1 MTDSNAPV
9 ALITGSSQR
18 IGAAVARHLHAQ
30 GYNIVIHCHRSV
42 AQAEMICAQLN
53 AQRENSCRWLCADL
67 NQHDDVMKLADFALA
82 CWSRMDVL
90 INNAS
95 SYFPTPL
102 GSATDSQW
110 NELFGSNLKAP
121 FFLSQALVPALKKS
135 QGVIINMCDVHAIR
149 PLINHTIYCAAKAGL
164 IMLTQAL
171 AKDLAPL
178 VRVNGI
184 APGAILWPNSAGQ
197 AESQSTSA
205 MSSQQAEKIAAIPLE
220 KIGEPSDIV
229 KAIWFLIHDAPYITG
244 QILPIDGGRTLIQ

>member
-1 MTDSNAPV
+1 MTDSSASV

-42 AQAEMICAQLN
+42 AQAEAICAQLN
-53 AQRENSCRWLCADL
+53 TQREDSCRWLAADL
-67 NQHDDVMKLADFALA
+67 NQHDEVMKLAEFALA

-121 FFLSQALVPALKKS
+121 FFLTQALVPALKKS

-149 PLINHTIYCAAKAGL
+149 PQLNHTVYCAAKAGL

-184 APGAILWPNSAGQ
+184 APGAILWPSSAAPS
-197 AESQSTSA
+197 AEKVTP
-205 MSSQQAEKIAAIPLE
+205 QQAEKLAAIPLE
-220 KIGEPSDIV
+220 KMGEPNDIV